1 MVMSLHTFLWMER
14 CGYPRVGAVIMNGR
28 MEGFK
33 GFLILC
39 SLSISHRSNY
49 AWDLGALNS
58 NMMSYSNYGT
68 QNTDFEVF
76 QKTVILPMNGRV
88 VTLVREVHF
97 SLDCGNLKQIHSF
110 QEIDN
115 DPDIDSAVELA
126 DHENGSGVDLEE
138 KPQNMVELEI
148 GGEGSPFLLRLLHLK
163 QNSIPSDIKA
173 KSIFLR
179 KKDMLRH
186 LVSY

>member
-1 MVMSLHTFLWMER
+1 
-14 CGYPRVGAVIMNGR
+14 MNGR